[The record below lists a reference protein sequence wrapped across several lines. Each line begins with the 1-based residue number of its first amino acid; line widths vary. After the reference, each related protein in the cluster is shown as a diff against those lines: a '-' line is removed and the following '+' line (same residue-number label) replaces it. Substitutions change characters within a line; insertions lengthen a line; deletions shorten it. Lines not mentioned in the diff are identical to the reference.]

1 MKPHGSIR
9 VVRKWCS
16 MCADPILSC
25 LDDQEGLNN
34 GHFPSGRG
42 PRVYELANGMRLGI
56 VVPSQDLSGAWVT
69 VRG

>member
-1 MKPHGSIR
+1 
-9 VVRKWCS
+9 